1 DDEEESDWRQNRRMR
16 QPSAPDFEEPS
27 AENPHETSRQTYD
40 YQHTNSFQQPQYGL
54 PNALKVD
61 SVRLPTFGGDIRD
74 WRTFWSA
81 FEHAVD
87 KQHYPSFQKHLL
99 LLQYLKEGSAARE
112 AIIGY
117 PPSDDNYKI
126 VKEILKKKYGNDDQL
141 SNQLQAQL
149 LKLPPIRNNL
159 RELTQFQKDIER
171 ICLQLEYLDNQS
183 PMFLCNI
190 IKSKLPH
197 GILQELIAKELDSPK
212 KWTHKELRRA
222 LENIVNI
229 RQATD
234 ECMNS
239 FHDEPSRRQEVQR
252 SNQQQVRQE
261 QSHTTDQCQRSFI
274 CRQCGGDDH
283 HFLICIPPQA
293 KIGYSTPQA
302 VSYAPRLA
310 LQSSVQS
317 STPPARSVQQSVS
330 KVPQRQTPP
339 RRNDRPMPKIT
350 GGNATALNNQRATTT
365 MSSLQESTDSEKE
378 VKEETTPP
386 VNENQKETNE
396 PEEVKEVKE
405 ETKEAPDSSTY
416 LTARQND
423 NKTHLMTI
431 IINPPKLSEEVLRIH
446 TFANQN
452 PKTVHSPLVSIRLK
466 RQDGEWEPMQLNTI
480 DEIST
485 SMETFQFIGQD
496 VCVEPVKGTPS
507 ILIGIRE
514 FWKFVTGFQQLGP
527 KLYKIQTVFGDV
539 LGGESCFN
547 TTSSPK
553 TFMALTDDKEDIH
566 KPIDVENFWA
576 L

>member
-197 GILQELIAKELDSPK
+197 GILQELIAKELDAPK

-261 QSHTTDQCQRSFI
+261 VRQLPRQMEHTRAFPVFANANNANANYVNREEQNLPQSCSLCAMVGHRPSRCPSYSTPQQRKLRLLEQSRCLKCLQQSHTTDQCQRSFI

-310 LQSSVQS
+310 LQSSSVQLP
-317 STPPARSVQQSVS
+317 TPTARSVQQSVS
-330 KVPQRQTPP
+330 RLPPRQTPP
-339 RRNDRPMPKIT
+339 RRNERPMPKVT
-350 GGNATALNNQRATTT
+350 GGNAAALNNQRATTT
-365 MSSLQESTDSEKE
+365 MSSLRESTDSEKE

-396 PEEVKEVKE
+396 PEEVKE

-431 IINPPKLSEEVLRIH
+431 IINV
-446 TFANQN
+446 
-452 PKTVHSPLVSIRLK
+452 
-466 RQDGEWEPMQLNTI
+466 
-480 DEIST
+480 
-485 SMETFQFIGQD
+485 
-496 VCVEPVKGTPS
+496 
-507 ILIGIRE
+507 
-514 FWKFVTGFQQLGP
+514 
-527 KLYKIQTVFGDV
+527 
-539 LGGESCFN
+539 
-547 TTSSPK
+547 
-553 TFMALTDDKEDIH
+553 
-566 KPIDVENFWA
+566 
-576 L
+576 